1 MIPVTVAP
9 SRDSAVRAFVER
21 HQRGLQRW
29 LRALGCDADRAEE
42 HCQDALLAALQH
54 GVDARPAPV
63 AAQWLR
69 TTAANLFRMRLRA
82 ERRQTPVTGL
92 DAVELAWRAVR
103 GDADGGDGALAALRE
118 CLAAAD
124 ANDRE
129 LIASRYGDGRS
140 RAAMAAARGVGE
152 PAIKQALRRARAR
165 LQRCVEHKLG
175 GVG

>member
-9 SRDSAVRAFVER
+9 SRDSAVRAFVDR

-42 HCQDALLAALQH
+42 HCQDALLAALHH
-54 GVDARPAPV
+54 GIDARPAPV
-63 AAQWLR
+63 AGRWLR
-69 TTAANLFRMRLRA
+69 TTAANLFRMRLRT
-82 ERRQTPVTGL
+82 ERRQPPATGL
-92 DAVELAWRAVR
+92 EAVDVAWRAVH
-103 GDADGGDGALAALRE
+103 GDADGGDGALAALRD

-129 LIASRYGDGRS
+129 LIAQRYRDGRS
-140 RAAMAAARGVGE
+140 RAAIATARGVGE

-165 LQRCVEHKLG
+165 LQRCIEHRLG
-175 GVG
+175 DR